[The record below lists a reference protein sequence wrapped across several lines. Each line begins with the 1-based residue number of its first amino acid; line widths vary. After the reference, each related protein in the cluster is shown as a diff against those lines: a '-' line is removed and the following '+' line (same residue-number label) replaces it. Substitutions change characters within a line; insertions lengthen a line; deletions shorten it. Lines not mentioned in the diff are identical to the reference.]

1 MKALRHPFCDAPLS
15 AITSHALCTFVALDT
30 RHEENCHSGA
40 EERLAVADWTYAFI
54 AAGLGQ
60 GRASRSHQSREGGGE
75 PDCAAD
81 AQRSLPAYGLAAQT
95 WNAVRRLVV
104 AGCASAVR
112 AGDRAFAKI
121 KLAHFRVSCLQLERG
136 AGLQVFALSGV
147 ASHGHEHV

>member
-1 MKALRHPFCDAPLS
+1 MEALRHRFCDALLS
-15 AITSHALCTFVALDT
+15 AITSHLPYTFVARDS

-60 GRASRSHQSREGGGE
+60 GCASRSHQSREGGGE

-81 AQRSLPAYGLAAQT
+81 GRRNLPVYGPAAQT

-121 KLAHFRVSCLQLERG
+121 KLVHFRISCLELERG
-136 AGLQVFALSGV
+136 AGLQVFALSGA